1 MNVLLIS
8 QMPEGFLLAEGNSVV
23 RNQNR
28 FRDKLGRNTQVYGW
42 KGNAIIISKQTL
54 NMKLLSLCTQAQIY
68 ERCYTFVSQ
77 GNVRGI
83 TAATRMAIKEPG

>member
-8 QMPEGFLLAEGNSVV
+8 QMPEGFLHAEGNSVV

-28 FRDKLGRNTQVYGW
+28 FRDKLGRNTQVCGW

-54 NMKLLSLCTQAQIY
+54 NMKLLSLCSQAQIY
-68 ERCYTFVSQ
+68 VCGYIFVFQ
-77 GNVRGI
+77 GNIGGI
-83 TAATRMAIKEPG
+83 TPAA